1 MKVNETTRV
10 QSGVVS
16 GGAVADRPPTGVAQ
30 APQGPVDKVS
40 VQSAAALPPSVDQ
53 VRSQREARVRELGEA
68 VESGSYRPD
77 PARVARRIVDDAE
90 LAARLRAMLG

>member
-10 QSGVVS
+10 QSGAMS
-16 GGAVADRPPTGVAQ
+16 GGAAVDRPSSGVAQ
-30 APQGPVDKVS
+30 VPQGPVDKVS
-40 VQSAAALPPSVDQ
+40 VQSAAAVPPSVDQ
-53 VRSQREARVRELGEA
+53 VRSQREARLRELGEA
-68 VESGSYRPD
+68 VESGAYRPD